1 MYLLQLSGGVESKLA
16 LGISP
21 GKAYVKGYEIETI
34 GTTFVAVDKAR
45 QFDTENNFNT
55 RFDLGNF
62 VNVTNVYNSP
72 DIGFVSGVVE
82 AFKKVG
88 LYSAATVNRG
98 TENTGSSGSNNT
110 IGRAKS
116 RGFEYSSGTSSVSG
130 VIQVVQH

>member
-1 MYLLQLSGGVESKLA
+1 MSQ
-16 LGISP
+16 

-72 DIGFVSGVVE
+72 DIGFVSGAVE
-82 AFKKVG
+82 HLKK
-88 LYSAATVNRG
+88 
-98 TENTGSSGSNNT
+98 
-110 IGRAKS
+110 
-116 RGFEYSSGTSSVSG
+116 
-130 VIQVVQH
+130 